1 MDPTEPTR
9 EELLELLASLE
20 ARTGVRIGPPQVA
33 RRYNQLAARVVDLG
47 DGDSQTG
54 VAAIMDSPPYA
65 SALGVEGPT
74 LRERVV
80 SVDWATGFGF
90 EPVAVDVGSAADAQR
105 GERIVNARLNSW
117 PMIRIPAE
125 APESVVQHLNAVDVA
140 QHLADWMRTRIT
152 PGADPRAECEPFDW
166 RMARYLLTQ
175 RPRAIAEVRG
185 DDGRVRCVVMDN
197 PRARVDRVV
206 PEDVARWR
214 DPKHRA
220 AMTERA
226 REYASHLPGRR
237 A

>member
-1 MDPTEPTR
+1 MTR
-9 EELLELLASLE
+9 ERMTLE
-20 ARTGVRIGPPQVA
+20 
-33 RRYNQLAARVVDLG
+33 
-47 DGDSQTG
+47 
-54 VAAIMDSPPYA
+54 
-65 SALGVEGPT
+65 
-74 LRERVV
+74 RERVV

-90 EPVAVDVGSAADAQR
+90 GSTITAIAVPSLMRYDVFSDDHR
-105 GERIVNARLNSW
+105 CHV
-117 PMIRIPAE
+117 
-125 APESVVQHLNAVDVA
+125 
-140 QHLADWMRTRIT
+140 ADWMRTRVT

-166 RMARYLLTQ
+166 RMTRYLLTQ
-175 RPRAIAEVRG
+175 RPRAIAEIRG